1 MMRTLG
7 PRRGLQRPP
16 AWRIGPL
23 WGLVLLSGFLLG
35 ADRPAGLADVRDV
48 RTWSYADYTR
58 VVVEMT
64 GPVKLVGDDLSRLAA
79 DKKAGRPDRL
89 YIDLQGVWV
98 GRDYL
103 EGIPVEDG
111 LLQDVRL
118 GQFTLEN
125 SRLVIDL
132 QRYGHH
138 RLFTLEAP
146 HRLVIDVFGER
157 PPERAS
163 PQRSP
168 RTLQA
173 SHPPRG
179 RLPVASRPVRTV
191 VIDAG
196 HGGKDPGAIGL
207 GGLREKD
214 VNLKL
219 ARLLK
224 RRLEA
229 RSFNVVMTRDDDRF
243 IDLEERTV
251 IAESAKG
258 DVFISI
264 HANASQRRSTRG
276 IEIYYLDENHER
288 HSIEL
293 AARENGIQ
301 PRQVDGLQRTL
312 AKLRVSEASAHSQKL
327 ASIVHHDVISGLE
340 ATYRGNSP
348 DLGVKKGPFY
358 VLFMSTMPSILV
370 ETGFLTNKGDA
381 NLLRSDRYLD
391 TFAAQLASGL
401 GHYRNQMAEPETLRA
416 SSDRVLPAVGAR

>member
-1 MMRTLG
+1 LTALAMPTQG
-7 PRRGLQRPP
+7 RRRFERP
-16 AWRIGPL
+16 AW
-23 WGLVLLSGFLLG
+23 VCLLACLSLCLLG
-35 ADRPAGLADVRDV
+35 ADRPKGLADVREV
-48 RTWSYADYTR
+48 RTWSYDDYTR

-64 GPVKLVGDDLSRLAA
+64 GPVKPVGDDLNRLAA
-79 DKKAGRPDRL
+79 NEKAKRPDRL
-89 YIDLQGVWV
+89 YIDLEGVWV

-111 LLQDVRL
+111 LLEDVRL
-118 GQFTLEN
+118 GQFTLTN

-138 RLFTLEAP
+138 RMFTLEAP

-157 PPERAS
+157 APDRVRPERS
-163 PQRSP
+163 TRSTP
-168 RTLQA
+168 VSRT
-173 SHPPRG
+173 PNG

-196 HGGKDPGAIGL
+196 HGGKDPGAIGQ

-219 ARLLK
+219 ARMLK
-224 RRLEA
+224 KRLEA

-264 HANASQRRSTRG
+264 HANASRRRNTRG

-312 AKLRVSEASAHSQKL
+312 AKLRVSEASVHSRKL
-327 ASIVHHDVISGLE
+327 AEIVHENVMTGLD
-340 ATYRGNSP
+340 ANYRSNSP

-381 NLLRSDRYLD
+381 RLLRSDRYLD

-401 GHYRNQMAEPETLRA
+401 GRYRNTMAAPKTLRA
-416 SSDRVLPAVGAR
+416 SRDNTGLPPVGAR

>member
-1 MMRTLG
+1 
-7 PRRGLQRPP
+7 
-16 AWRIGPL
+16 
-23 WGLVLLSGFLLG
+23 
-35 ADRPAGLADVRDV
+35 
-48 RTWSYADYTR
+48 
-58 VVVEMT
+58 VV
-64 GPVKLVGDDLSRLAA
+64 
-79 DKKAGRPDRL
+79 
-89 YIDLQGVWV
+89 
-98 GRDYL
+98 
-103 EGIPVEDG
+103 
-111 LLQDVRL
+111 
-118 GQFTLEN
+118 
-125 SRLVIDL
+125 
-132 QRYGHH
+132 
-138 RLFTLEAP
+138 
-146 HRLVIDVFGER
+146 DVFGER
-157 PPERAS
+157 SPDRVH
-163 PQRSP
+163 PQRSARALP
-168 RTLQA
+168 ASRT
-173 SHPPRG
+173 PNG

-196 HGGKDPGAIGL
+196 HGGKDPGAIGQ

-219 ARLLK
+219 ARMLK
-224 RRLEA
+224 SRLEA

-264 HANASQRRSTRG
+264 HTNASRRRSTRG

-312 AKLRVSEASAHSQKL
+312 AKLRVSEASVHSKKL
-327 ASIVHHDVISGLE
+327 AEMVHENVMSGLDVN
-340 ATYRGNSP
+340 YRSNSP

-381 NLLRSDRYLD
+381 KLLRSDRYLD

-401 GHYRNQMAEPETLRA
+401 GRYRNAMSAPMTLRA
-416 SSDRVLPAVGAR
+416 SHDSSGLPPVGAR

>member
-1 MMRTLG
+1 VHF
-7 PRRGLQRPP
+7 P
-16 AWRIGPL
+16 
-23 WGLVLLSGFLLG
+23 
-35 ADRPAGLADVRDV
+35 VR
-48 RTWSYADYTR
+48 
-58 VVVEMT
+58 M
-64 GPVKLVGDDLSRLAA
+64 DD
-79 DKKAGRPDRL
+79 
-89 YIDLQGVWV
+89 
-98 GRDYL
+98 
-103 EGIPVEDG
+103 
-111 LLQDVRL
+111 
-118 GQFTLEN
+118 
-125 SRLVIDL
+125 
-132 QRYGHH
+132 GHH

-157 PPERAS
+157 PPDRPRPE
-163 PQRSP
+163 RSP

-173 SHPPRG
+173 SLPPKG

-219 ARLLK
+219 ARMLK

-229 RSFNVVMTRDDDRF
+229 RSFNVVMTRDADRF

-276 IEIYYLDENHER
+276 IEIYDLDENHER

-293 AARENGIQ
+293 AARENGIH
-301 PRQVDGLQRTL
+301 PKQVEGLQRTL

-327 ASIVHHDVISGLE
+327 ARIVHHDVITGLD
-340 ATYRGNSP
+340 ATYRGSP

-358 VLFMSTMPSILV
+358 VLFMSSMSSLLV
-370 ETGFLTNKGDA
+370 ETGFVTNRDDA
-381 NLLRSDRYLD
+381 KLLRSSAYQRVLAERIAEGIERYRQQVELG
-391 TFAAQLASGL
+391 LASHSVADGSA
-401 GHYRNQMAEPETLRA
+401 GGVQA
-416 SSDRVLPAVGAR
+416 SVVWQSLHAWSSLPWGWAARSSWAAAPSAQSASCASDSRRVTSKVERVE